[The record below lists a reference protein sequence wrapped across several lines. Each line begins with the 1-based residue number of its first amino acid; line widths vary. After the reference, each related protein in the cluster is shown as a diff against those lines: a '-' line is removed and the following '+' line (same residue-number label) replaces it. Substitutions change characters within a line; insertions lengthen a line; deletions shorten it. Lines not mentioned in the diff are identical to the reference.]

1 MAGIQIDGVNNKI
14 DFDDDADT
22 SISSATDDTLIFEI
36 AGTNAHSMTSSLVD
50 FNTPVSISMT
60 AAGDTLTLKST
71 DAGAE
76 AGPQLVMH
84 RESGSPA
91 DNDVIG
97 RIRFEG
103 EDDASNKTVYAQLT
117 SQIIDAGDGGGT
129 SEDSTFQLEVFNN
142 GALRRIFDISGGTSG
157 QGEIVFNQPNQ
168 DMNFVIETLSD
179 SDAFVVDAGNDRV
192 HMFNTD
198 GDRGKLCVEGGG
210 TAGAAAAYGIK
221 RGSLSGTIGISS
233 TGDVTIVSDD
243 NEVRAQDSAGNSTII
258 SPHNFEMIPEGASE
272 ELAWAYYS
280 RRGDGE
286 GDYDNTK
293 YVNVDMAKVVRSL
306 ENLTGEKFIYTG
318 TGNTDDGSTVT
329 QNKLKQLEDRIAAL
343 EGN

>member
-22 SISSATDDTLIFEI
+22 SISSATDDTLVVEVGGNTLATVTATSVTFNDGVEI
-36 AGTNAHSMTSSLVD
+36 TTAD
-50 FNTPVSISMT
+50 NT
-60 AAGDTLTLKST
+60 DTLTLKST
-71 DAGAE
+71 DDDTAEGPVLKLARDPSGVAAG
-76 AGPQLVMH
+76 
-84 RESGSPA
+84 
-91 DNDVIG
+91 DNLGAIKFVGD
-97 RIRFEG
+97 
-103 EDDASNKTVYAQLT
+103 DDAGNATEYFEIQASAESVGNGTE
-117 SQIIDAGDGGGT
+117 DGRV
-129 SEDSTFQLEVFNN
+129 TFALINN
-142 GALRRIFDISGGTSG
+142 GTARNILDITSG
-157 QGEIVFNQPNQ
+157 NIVFNQDSQ
-168 DMNFVIETLSD
+168 DLDFRVESNG
-179 SDAFVVDAGNDRV
+179 DANAINVNAGNDRV
-192 HMFNTD
+192 HMFNSD
-198 GDRGKLCVEGGG
+198 GDKGKLCVEGGG
-210 TAGAAAAYGIK
+210 TAGASAAYGIK

-258 SPHNFEMIPEGASE
+258 SPHNFEMIPDGASE

-293 YVNVDMAKVVRSL
+293 YVNVDIAKVVRSL

-318 TGNTDDGSTVT
+318 IGNTDDGSTVT